1 MVCRQCNRTFRCEV
15 RKRDQHRNH
24 WGHRSHQSLLERGEG
39 DRTIV
44 PWGHLEV
51 ILLLLLEK
59 FAGQYPV
66 YQNLFFKEII
76 LKKHAEKYGIA
87 TAFWMLLTVLEC
99 WNVHSSWKSDGR
111 ISRAVCWMRESQCAT
126 KWCAHVISPLHA
138 TLKFSWWHVD
148 DTVSFRF
155 RYSNYGLYIYIYI

>member
-1 MVCRQCNRTFRCEV
+1 MVWYGVQTVQQDIPLWGPETRPAPKSLGSQIPSKSPGKRRRRPDNRA
-15 RKRDQHRNH
+15 
-24 WGHRSHQSLLERGEG
+24 G
-39 DRTIV
+39 
-44 PWGHLEV
+44 V
-51 ILLLLLEK
+51 ILKSYYCYCWRNLQDSI
-59 FAGQYPV
+59 QYTKIF
-66 YQNLFFKEII
+66 FFKEII

-155 RYSNYGLYIYIYI
+155 RYSNYGLYI

>member
-1 MVCRQCNRTFRCEV
+1 MIWCADSATGHSAVRSGNATSTEIIGVTDPIKVSWKEEKETGQSCR
-15 RKRDQHRNH
+15 
-24 WGHRSHQSLLERGEG
+24 
-39 DRTIV
+39 
-44 PWGHLEV
+44 GHLEV

-66 YQNLFFKEII
+66 YHFFLKEII

-155 RYSNYGLYIYIYI
+155 RYSNYI

>member
-24 WGHRSHQSLLERGEG
+24 WGHRSHQSLVERGEG

-44 PWGHLEV
+44 QGSSWSHIIV
-51 ILLLLLEK
+51 T
-59 FAGQYPV
+59 AGEICRTVSSIPF
-66 YQNLFFKEII
+66 FFKEII

-155 RYSNYGLYIYIYI
+155 RYSNYI